1 MIEKVSTEISVS
13 IDLQTKNEGKNLNKD
28 ARHSKNHVQ
37 NMMSQNL
44 TILAEEVKL
53 QLLQIQ
59 ISRGITSFKD
69 QRQDL
74 PLHNELNHSTD
85 QEATLQVNKET
96 INLINQDQSDQLH
109 LDLSTQIDQKW
120 ILPSKNLN
128 LDHIEV
134 WENPMEEPKIDSKK
148 TCFEDNLNQKKSSA
162 DMPMIC
168 KKDAF
173 C

>member
-1 MIEKVSTEISVS
+1 MTENDFIEIFVS
-13 IDLQTKNEGKNLNKD
+13 IDLQTKNEEKNHHND
-28 ARHSKNHVQ
+28 VHHSKNHVQ

-53 QLLQIQ
+53 QLLPIQ

-74 PLHNELNHSTD
+74 PLHNEQNHSID

-96 INLINQDQSDQLH
+96 TNLINQDQSDRLH
-109 LDLSTQIDQKW
+109 LDHSTQINQKW
-120 ILPSKNLN
+120 ILPNKNLN

-134 WENPMEEPKIDSKK
+134 WGNLKEELKIDSNKK
-148 TCFEDNLNQKKSSA
+148 
-162 DMPMIC
+162 
-168 KKDAF
+168 
-173 C
+173 